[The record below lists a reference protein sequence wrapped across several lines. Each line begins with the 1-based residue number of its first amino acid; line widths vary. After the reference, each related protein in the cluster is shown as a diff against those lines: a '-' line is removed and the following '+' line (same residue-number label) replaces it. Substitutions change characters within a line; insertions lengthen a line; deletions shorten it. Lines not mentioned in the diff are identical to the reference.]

1 LGNES
6 PCVLVPHSG
15 NICGLLLALA
25 LPSCYD
31 WLLGQEGEV
40 SGYFASGID
49 SLLVDCS
56 SGTDAAIEEIA
67 SGTVVDVGADADAG
81 VLEGD
86 FA

>member
-1 LGNES
+1 
-6 PCVLVPHSG
+6 
-15 NICGLLLALA
+15 
-25 LPSCYD
+25 
-31 WLLGQEGEV
+31 LLGQEGEV